1 MDRKTFGLLITTL
14 RKEIRNE
21 FDQAVTQKELAEQAH
36 LSVVTLQKIE
46 QGRLN
51 KLDPDVIL
59 SLGVALNLPTRAR
72 QILLTTS
79 LGVAE
84 TVLLKQAVGPG
95 DMLDRLVDVLT
106 SLQSPAIL
114 ADAYGDVV
122 ALNMAFL
129 EIINLPLQEMNDLVF
144 LSRYNFFRWLCAPE
158 YNLQKIVAGTG
169 YSEFVHYMILMFKMM
184 SLKLRCQPYFL
195 RLVPELNH
203 LPLFRKEWQ
212 APFIQDDEM
221 MNILIPLSIHHP
233 VFGVLN
239 MLTMPQA
246 TFSRQGDLYLYNF
259 VALDAETAKS
269 FQAIVKKTGNRS
281 IRLSGWPKPI
291 V

>member
-14 RKEIRNE
+14 RKELRNE
-21 FDQAVTQKELAEQAH
+21 FDQVVTQSELAEQAH

-46 QGRLN
+46 QGRLS

-59 SLGVALNLPTRAR
+59 SLAVALNLPTRAR
-72 QILLTTS
+72 QILLTAS
-79 LGVAE
+79 LGVTDNALSKQPAE
-84 TVLLKQAVGPG
+84 VG
-95 DMLDRLVDVLT
+95 DMLASLLEIM
-106 SLQSPAIL
+106 SNLQSPAII

-122 ALNMAFL
+122 AINAVFQ
-129 EIINLPLQEMNDLVF
+129 EIINMPLDEINDLGQI
-144 LSRYNFFRWLCAPE
+144 SRYNLFRWLCAPE
-158 YNLQKIVAGTG
+158 YNLHRIIVGAGF
-169 YSEFVHYMILMFKMM
+169 SDFVHRMVLMFKMM

-195 RLVPELNH
+195 HLIPELNR

-221 MNILIPLSIHHP
+221 MNILIPLSVRHP
-233 VFGVLN
+233 ALGVLN

-259 VALDAETAKS
+259 VAMDAETAKY
-269 FQAIVKKTGNRS
+269 FQAIIKKTGNRA
-281 IRLSGWPKPI
+281 IRLSAWPKPSA
-291 V
+291 